1 MEFRC
6 WIFSLGELVGDWI
19 YQEVSIGSLRMAML
33 DAAKLKEVKG
43 EVTILEDVT
52 ESDDPTVL
60 AKQQLKVMTSLHHGW
75 STYPPGPRT
84 PPRNKGLIRPY

>member
-1 MEFRC
+1 MELDRC

-43 EVTILEDVT
+43 EVTILEGVT

-60 AKQQLKVMTSLHHGW
+60 AKQQLKVMTSLQNFTTFVPSSFSLMRH
-75 STYPPGPRT
+75 
-84 PPRNKGLIRPY
+84 L